1 MDKSHL
7 GQYSLSVIGGYQLQA
22 GSSAQEFGAFMKTLE
37 EAGRGTKT
45 LWAHLVRTMYNK
57 LVITGNI
64 SSLVVIIYLVGQLWY
79 NGSKIIQ
86 SLKIREF
93 QPTFTAIL
101 RAFCC
106 GIASFVVSSK
116 YSQAI
121 HQQEDVEGG
130 RQGFLSKDED
140 STTVP
145 VLASYSLNNQD
156 KKVPGGSK

>member
-1 MDKSHL
+1 
-7 GQYSLSVIGGYQLQA
+7 
-22 GSSAQEFGAFMKTLE
+22 MKTME
-37 EAGRGTKT
+37 EAGQGTKT
-45 LWAHLVRTMYNK
+45 LWAHLVCTMYDK
-57 LVITGNI
+57 LVIAGNI
-64 SSLVVIIYLVGQLWY
+64 SSLGVIIYLVGQLWY

-101 RAFCC
+101 QAFCC

-121 HQQEDVEGG
+121 QQQKDVEGG
-130 RQGFLSKDED
+130 HQGSLSEEED

-145 VLASYSLNNQD
+145 ILSSYSLNNPD
-156 KKVPGGSK
+156 KKVPRGSK

>member
-1 MDKSHL
+1 MAESHL
-7 GQYSLSVIGGYQLQA
+7 GQYSLSVISGYQLQA

-57 LVITGNI
+57 LVIAGNI
-64 SSLVVIIYLVGQLWY
+64 SSLGVIIYLVGQLWY

-93 QPTFTAIL
+93 QPTFTAML

-106 GIASFVVSSK
+106 GVASFVISPK

-121 HQQEDVEGG
+121 RQQEDVEGG
-130 RQGFLSKDED
+130 CQGSLSEEED

-145 VLASYSLNNQD
+145 ILSSYSLNNPD
-156 KKVPGGSK
+156 KKVPRGSK